1 MFTLPDMTAI
11 EWAMFTDIDPYLY
24 IVCITAVATVIYIW
38 ISYRVTS
45 FRQSRVDRIEK
56 LIKKDPETTA
66 AIPTDVLTAKEERQE
81 RRDMV
86 KGVKTRFTVIRRTLV
101 LFLVLVW
108 ALAMVLP
115 FVGKLPS
122 TMISIMVAVSTAVVG
137 IAARPLVEN
146 MISGIVIS
154 FSKQLRVGDTLVV
167 DGQYGTVE
175 DISITHTKIKTWDWK
190 RYIIPNSRMLNKEF
204 DNLTLNDSLLWAY
217 IEFSVSYE
225 NDIDE
230 IREIAID
237 VASESE
243 HHNDQDVPQFWIR
256 SMDKESVVCWVAAW
270 ADSPAEAWS
279 LKSDVS
285 MRLIRAF
292 KEKGIATHMSN
303 VNLAKKQIWGDNPA
317 HE

>member
-1 MFTLPDMTAI
+1 MFS
-11 EWAMFTDIDPYLY
+11 EIDPYIY
-24 IVCITAVATVIYIW
+24 VATITALATIIYIW

-45 FRQSRVDRIEK
+45 FRKSRVDRIEK

-81 RRDMV
+81 RREMV
-86 KGVKTRFTVIRRTLV
+86 KGVKTRFTVIRRTLI
-101 LFLVLVW
+101 LFIVLVW
-108 ALAMVLP
+108 ALAMILP
-115 FVGKLPS
+115 FMGRLPS
-122 TMISIMVAVSTAVVG
+122 TMISIIVAVSTAVVG
-137 IAARPLVEN
+137 IAARPVVEN

-190 RYIIPNSRMLNKEF
+190 RYVIPNSRMLNKEF
-204 DNLTLNDSLLWAY
+204 VNLTLNDSLQWAY

-225 NDIDE
+225 TDIDMV
-230 IREIAID
+230 REIAME
-237 VASESE
+237 VAAQSE
-243 HHNDQDVPQFWIR
+243 HHNEQEVPQFWIR
-256 SMDKESVVCWVAAW
+256 SMDKERVVCWIAAW
-270 ADSPAEAWS
+270 ADSPAEAWN

-292 KEKGIATHMSN
+292 REKEIATHLTY
-303 VNLAKKQIWGDNPA
+303 VNLSQE

>member
-1 MFTLPDMTAI
+1 MFS
-11 EWAMFTDIDPYLY
+11 EIDPYIY
-24 IVCITAVATVIYIW
+24 VATITALATIIYIW

-45 FRQSRVDRIEK
+45 FRKSRVDRIEK

-81 RRDMV
+81 RREMV
-86 KGVKTRFTVIRRTLV
+86 KGVKTRFTVIRRTLI
-101 LFLVLVW
+101 LFIVLVW
-108 ALAMVLP
+108 ALAMILP
-115 FVGKLPS
+115 FMGRLPS
-122 TMISIMVAVSTAVVG
+122 TMISIIVAVSTAVVG
-137 IAARPLVEN
+137 IAARPVVEN

-190 RYIIPNSRMLNKEF
+190 RYVIPNSRMLNKEF
-204 DNLTLNDSLLWAY
+204 VNLTLNDSLQWAY

-225 NDIDE
+225 TDIDMV
-230 IREIAID
+230 REIAME
-237 VASESE
+237 VAAQSE
-243 HHNDQDVPQFWIR
+243 HHNEQEVPQFWIR
-256 SMDKESVVCWVAAW
+256 SMDKERVVCWIAAW
-270 ADSPAEAWS
+270 ADSPAEAWN

-292 KEKGIATHMSN
+292 REKGIATHLTY
-303 VNLAKKQIWGDNPA
+303 VNLSQE